1 MISGEMNSESCEK
14 KQKRKGRK
22 KRKII
27 SENHNNVSSRSSS
40 LSCTKLRPSFYS
52 RPRVLGRRHTRREE
66 RREKNV
72 NMREQVI
79 DLHVVLQQY
88 FQIKREISCVRAK
101 ESKIIVSYGLLE
113 FRLLLP
119 YP

>member
-1 MISGEMNSESCEK
+1 MIGGEMNSESCEK

-79 DLHVVLQQY
+79 DLHVVLQQVYNKNY
-88 FQIKREISCVRAK
+88 FLST
-101 ESKIIVSYGLLE
+101 SSSDLE
-113 FRLLLP
+113 VIL
-119 YP
+119 

>member
-1 MISGEMNSESCEK
+1 MSENNWRISVQVGDGMISREMNNESCEK

-79 DLHVVLQQY
+79 DLHVVLQQVYNKNY
-88 FQIKREISCVRAK
+88 FLST
-101 ESKIIVSYGLLE
+101 SSSDLE
-113 FRLLLP
+113 VIL
-119 YP
+119 